1 MSEGWLGL
9 GGRIADGAHLF
20 PVRVYYEDTDFS
32 GAVYHANFLKY
43 CERARS
49 ECLRLLGVHHR
60 AHWDHVEARIAF
72 VVRRMSCEFHKP
84 ARIDDLLEVETR
96 VLEVSGAR
104 MELDQRAMRS
114 GEVLFE
120 ARVTVAFVDGGGRP
134 KRLPKEIATAMCS
147 LLVT

>member
-49 ECLRLLGVHHR
+49 ECLRLLGIHHR
-60 AHWDHVEARIAF
+60 AHRIRETAYLGQGGAQLERVQLLRFVERA
-72 VVRRMSCEFHKP
+72 
-84 ARIDDLLEVETR
+84 LLEHDVGKII
-96 VLEVSGAR
+96 S
-104 MELDQRAMRS
+104 
-114 GEVLFE
+114 
-120 ARVTVAFVDGGGRP
+120 
-134 KRLPKEIATAMCS
+134 
-147 LLVT
+147 

>member
-49 ECLRLLGVHHR
+49 ECLRLLGIHHR
-60 AHWDHVEARIAF
+60 AHRDQAEARTAF

-120 ARVTVAFVDGGGRP
+120 ARVTVASVDGGGRP